1 MKALSRLKNWKT
13 TGSGLVIAIFQVVNE
28 LSNDKEFDW
37 KIYAVAVAVV
47 LLGAFAG
54 DEDTKKG

>member
-1 MKALSRLKNWKT
+1 MKALNRLKNWKT

-28 LSNDKEFDW
+28 LSNDKEFDR

-54 DEDTKKG
+54 DEEGGK

>member
-1 MKALSRLKNWKT
+1 MKALNRLKNWKT

-54 DEDTKKG
+54 DEEGGK